1 MVNLDGDAAHES
13 GGGSA
18 HLAGIFRIDLG
29 MRALDDAQRAVANGD
44 LSRLAVQ
51 FEKERPRA
59 IWMRF
64 ADGKKLDDYR
74 FAGFDF
80 DSDLLARLQTVEESG
95 GRQHT
100 HVGVGLPELVELQ
113 ENVGIKKV
121 TEQRIGGHGTA
132 ELPLE
137 FRLLCCEI
145 RFRQAG
151 AGAPPERCLA
161 TQNNALEFFR
171 PAP

>member
-1 MVNLDGDAAHES
+1 MVNLDGDTADKS

-64 ADGKKLDDYR
+64 ADGKKLDDHR
-74 FAGFDF
+74 FAGFDL
-80 DSDLLARLQTVEESG
+80 DSDLLARLQAVEESG
-95 GRQHT
+95 SRQHT

-121 TEQRIGGHGTA
+121 AQQRIGGDGMA
-132 ELPLE
+132 GLPLQ
-137 FRLLCCEI
+137 FRLLSCKI
-145 RFRQAG
+145 RF
-151 AGAPPERCLA
+151 
-161 TQNNALEFFR
+161 
-171 PAP
+171 